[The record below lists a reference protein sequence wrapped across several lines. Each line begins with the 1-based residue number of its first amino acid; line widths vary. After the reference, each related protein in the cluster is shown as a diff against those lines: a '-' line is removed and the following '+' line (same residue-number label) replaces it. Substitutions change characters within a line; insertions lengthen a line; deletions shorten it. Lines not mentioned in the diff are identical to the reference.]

1 MPPELIATVVLAASS
16 VLFGLG
22 LPLTGGLA
30 IIGIVRGLID
40 TSWRTFVVGLL
51 LTVADI
57 AAGVAL
63 RTWGATLA
71 TDDALARANHTAAI
85 VFTSVTPPGVILGL
99 VLVVVALAARYLG
112 AARARARRRDS

>member
-1 MPPELIATVVLAASS
+1 MPPEWIATVVLAASS

-22 LPLTGGLA
+22 LPLVGGLA
-30 IIGIVRGLID
+30 IVGLVRGLID
-40 TSWRTFVVGLL
+40 TSWRTFVAGLL

-71 TDDALARANHTAAI
+71 TGDELARANHTAAI
-85 VFTSVTPPGVILGL
+85 VFTAVTPPGVILGL
-99 VLVVVALAARYLG
+99 VLVVVALASRYLRG
-112 AARARARRRDS
+112 ALSRRRDR